1 MSIFDAYDSEYG
13 ALSRDIIKNISEL
26 KQLSSDNKE
35 KSSNLIRHIDAL
47 LIQAADLIKQMEIEV
62 RSHDAGTRK
71 ALNEKVSEYK
81 KSLLSL
87 RNDYDRTKEKSQRSS
102 LIGDKSIEQR
112 ERLLKTNDKL
122 AIQNELILNATRTV
136 AETEEVGMEITKE
149 LARNREKIESSRA
162 RAREFSGITDSARR
176 LLSVMQRREVQQK
189 MMLGGLA
196 VVLIIAIA
204 VTAYYST
211 HKK

>member
-47 LIQAADLIKQMEIEV
+47 LIQATDLIKQMEIEV

-87 RNDYDRTKEKSQRSS
+87 RNDYDRTKEKAQRSS
-102 LIGDKSIEQR
+102 LIGDKSAEQR

-122 AIQNELILNATRTV
+122 TIQNELILNATRTV
-136 AETEEVGMEITKE
+136 AETEEVGMEISKE
-149 LARNREKIESSRA
+149 LARNREKIESSRT

-189 MMLGGLA
+189 MMLGALA